1 MAGLVPHQA
10 PLLLP
15 APPLF
20 LLCFP
25 SLSSTPGASS
35 SRTPDPAELTLSWW
49 GHSRCGVR
57 ALTPDTGPA
66 GGSGHVSVS
75 GFVPLAALPPAARLP
90 RPVAPRA
97 DTSPSEWP
105 ACRSFETS
113 NSKASSRNAHCF
125 LPPIAQSP
133 KNEKI
138 RWPHH
143 MRRPGGQAS
152 GNRGHPRGCRR
163 DPDSGLRNHRCPG
176 LSAASPAEPNNR
188 MILPSCS

>member
-1 MAGLVPHQA
+1 MAGLVPPRLPSCS
-10 PLLLP
+10 PL
-15 APPLF
+15 PPSA

-25 SLSSTPGASS
+25 SLSSTPGAAS
-35 SRTPDPAELTLSWW
+35 SRSPGPAELSLPRW

-57 ALTPDTGPA
+57 ALTPGTGPA
-66 GGSGHVSVS
+66 GGSGHV
-75 GFVPLAALPPAARLP
+75 GGCGLVPLAAFPPAAC

-97 DTSPSEWP
+97 GTSASGWL

-138 RWPHH
+138 RLPHH
-143 MRRPGGQAS
+143 VRRPGGQAS
-152 GNRGHPRGCRR
+152 GNRGRPRGCRR
-163 DPDSGLRNHRCPG
+163 DPDSGLRNHRYPG
-176 LSAASPAEPNNR
+176 LSAASLAELNNR